1 MTLYEIM
8 TISRSGSHAIINWMT
23 KNLLGAQMDFTY
35 KLSYYGE
42 GKFIY
47 INEANFDTGQ
57 TFRYLDDHAKNA
69 KHILMCYENTYSN
82 YTLLSNDNIY
92 KNSYS
97 ITYPSTSH
105 FSDNKRIVILRD
117 FFNLA
122 ASRQSANENLVFKDR
137 DGNPFLFDLGQEF
150 INKWKDQAKLSLE
163 NKCHY
168 IKYEDWSKSK
178 TIRREFLRDV
188 FSIHEL
194 EGNDVIGTNS
204 SFGENKNYNER
215 HKQVNFSDEF
225 KKLINHD
232 NELYYLIG
240 KLGYEYTEL

>member
-1 MTLYEIM
+1 MILYEILTM
-8 TISRSGSHAIINWMT
+8 SRSGSHAIINWMT
-23 KNLLGAQMDFTY
+23 KNLLGTQMDFSY

-47 INEANFDTGQ
+47 INEANFDTNQ

-69 KHILMCYENTYSN
+69 KNILMCYENTYSN

-97 ITYPSTSH
+97 LTYSSIVHSTN
-105 FSDNKRIVILRD
+105 NKRVIILRD

-122 ASRQSANENLVFKDR
+122 ASRQNANENLVFRDR

-150 INKWKDQAKLSLE
+150 INKWKDQAKSALE
-163 NKCHY
+163 KKCHH
-168 IKYEDWSKSK
+168 IKYEDWLKSK
-178 TIRREFLRDV
+178 TIRTEFLKDV
-188 FSIHEL
+188 FSIHET
-194 EGNDVIGTNS
+194 EGNDVVGTNS
-204 SFGENKNYNER
+204 SFGENKNYDER
-215 HKQVNFSDEF
+215 HKQVNFSDDF
-225 KKLINHD
+225 KNLIKKD

-240 KLGYEYTEL
+240 GLGYEYRKL